1 MTVRKV
7 FGRVGI
13 FWQLLIPAAL
23 AVVLS
28 VATVQ
33 AWTFQTSQSALEK
46 RMQAN
51 LTVNLA
57 LLKAYL
63 APLGTEWSSEDG
75 QLRLGFSPIAGH
87 SDVVDAAAAAAGGEA
102 TIFNGDE
109 RVVTTVRKPDG
120 GRATGTKLTDPAVI
134 QAVLKDGK
142 QYTGETTILGRA
154 FLTIYEP
161 IKAYDDSIAGIL
173 FVGIPTTDLD
183 IARTA
188 LLYQAVL
195 TGLIVA
201 ALFLGAYIVL
211 LRLSLRPLNA
221 LAAATKRVAGGDL
234 ETDIPS
240 THRRDQIG
248 RVAQALGV
256 FKSAAKEKIQ
266 LEADAATERRLAEE
280 ARLQSQA
287 LLDEEAAAQSTVVTS
302 VASGLEHLASGDL
315 TFHFEQPFAPKYEAL
330 RTNFNAATAT
340 LRQMIRGIAENTD
353 ALRVGTGEI
362 ASAADDLSRRTE
374 QQAATLEQTAAALDE
389 ITATVRR
396 TAEGAEKA
404 REVVSTATADAA
416 HSGQVVRDAV
426 AAMSAIEQSAKQIT
440 QIIGVI
446 DEISFQTN
454 LLALNAG
461 VEAARAGDAG
471 RGFAVVAME
480 VRALAQR
487 SAASARE
494 IKALISTR
502 TGQVGQGVQLVGE
515 TGRTLERIVHQVGQ
529 INEVVMQI
537 AASAGEQAAGLAE
550 VNTAMNQMDQVTQQN
565 AAMVEQST
573 AASHGLAHDTAELE
587 RLTAKFRIGDSEKAV
602 PAARSPQSRPASIAR
617 RRPGDR
623 PRQRAGRGV
632 GRVLIERASRDSRH
646 VVR

>member
-1 MTVRKV
+1 MTVRSV
-7 FGRVGI
+7 FGRIGI

-28 VATVQ
+28 VTTVQ
-33 AWTFQTSQSALEK
+33 AWTFKISQDTLQK
-46 RMQAN
+46 RMQAS

-63 APLGTEWSSEDG
+63 TPLGTEWSREDS
-75 QLRLGFSPIAGH
+75 QLRLGFAPIAGH
-87 SDVVDAAAAAAGGEA
+87 SDVVDAAGAAMGGEA
-102 TIFNGDE
+102 TIFSGDE

-120 GRATGTKLTDPAVI
+120 SRAIGTKLTDPAVI

-142 QYTGETTILGRA
+142 QFTGGATILGRS

-161 IKAYDDSIAGIL
+161 IKAYDDSIVGIL

-183 IARTA
+183 VARAA
-188 LLYQAVL
+188 LLHEAVT
-195 TGLIVA
+195 TGLIVV
-201 ALFLGAYIVL
+201 ALFLGACIWL
-211 LRLSLRPLNA
+211 LRLSLRPLTA
-221 LAAATKRVAGGDL
+221 LATATKRVAAGDL
-234 ETDIPS
+234 DTDIPG
-240 THRRDQIG
+240 TNRRDQIG
-248 RVAQALGV
+248 RLAQALGG
-256 FKSAAKEKIQ
+256 FKAAAKEKLQI
-266 LEADAATERRLAEE
+266 EADAGVERRLAEA
-280 ARLQSQA
+280 ARLQGEA
-287 LLDEEAAAQSTVVTS
+287 LRAEEAAAQESVVTS

-315 TFHFEQPFAPKYEAL
+315 TFHFEQPFAPGYEAL
-330 RTNFNAATAT
+330 RTNFNAATDT
-340 LRQMIRGIAENTD
+340 LRQMVRGIAENTD

-404 REVVSTATADAA
+404 QQVVSTATADAA

-426 AAMSAIEQSAKQIT
+426 AAMSAIEQSAQQIT

-494 IKALISTR
+494 IKALISTS
-502 TGQVGQGVQLVGE
+502 TGQVGYGVKLVGE
-515 TGRTLERIVHQVGQ
+515 TGSALERIVRQVGQ
-529 INEVVMQI
+529 INDVVMQI
-537 AASAGEQAAGLAE
+537 AASASQQAAGLAE

-573 AASHGLAHDTAELE
+573 AASHGLARDTAELE
-587 RLTAKFRIGDSEKAV
+587 RLTAKFRIGESKRAPPPAV
-602 PAARSPQSRPASIAR
+602 QRAAPIGVRSPP
-617 RRPGDR
+617 
-623 PRQRAGRGV
+623 
-632 GRVLIERASRDSRH
+632 RASRGGAATAERAENWEEF
-646 VVR
+646 